1 MAEHMS
7 CQEVVDLV
15 TEYLDDSLPADEA
28 SLFEQH
34 VNFCEGCAWYLDEI
48 RSTIAAVGRV
58 TEEDLPEE
66 TRDKLLVAFRD
77 WRRS

>member
-15 TEYLDDSLPADEA
+15 TEYLDESLPADEA

-34 VNFCEGCAWYLDEI
+34 VNFCEGCAWYLDEM

-58 TEEDLPEE
+58 TEEDLPGA
-66 TRDKLLVAFRD
+66 TRDRLLVAFRD